1 MVPEERLPDLANA
14 EEPRAAGA
22 LGGGALQQGQEGV
35 TEVLLIRHAQM
46 TALPDP
52 REDRPLTDIGHSQA
66 EALGAF
72 LGREPLHAVYSS
84 PTLRTRRTAEAVVKP
99 HGLTVSTL
107 DDLRDFEVY
116 LPEGKTW
123 EEFTNEDGFKERAQ
137 SFHRERRWDVHAPF
151 IEQSDRLRHRIR
163 NVVDQAVGRHP
174 GQRIALV
181 THGPTINAYV
191 ASLTPSSRDVIVR
204 ISLTG
209 VTLVL
214 AKDDQRALHAVN
226 SRAHLG
232 TL

>member
-1 MVPEERLPDLANA
+1 VAR
-14 EEPRAAGA
+14 
-22 LGGGALQQGQEGV
+22 
-35 TEVLLIRHAQM
+35 
-46 TALPDP
+46 
-52 REDRPLTDIGHSQA
+52 
-66 EALGAF
+66 
-72 LGREPLHAVYSS
+72 
-84 PTLRTRRTAEAVVKP
+84 P
-99 HGLTVSTL
+99 HGLPVSTI
-107 DDLRDFEVY
+107 DDLGDFEIY

-137 SFHRERRWDVHAPF
+137 SFQRERRWDVHAPF

-191 ASLTPSSRDVIVR
+191 ASLTHSTRDMIVR